1 MHIWMKNSLIWKTCM
16 SRVPGRRMQ
25 IMGSIIPWY

>member
-1 MHIWMKNSLIWKTCM
+1 M

-25 IMGSIIPWY
+25 IMGSIIPSFSWCA

>member
-1 MHIWMKNSLIWKTCM
+1 M

-25 IMGSIIPWY
+25 IMGSNIPWIC

>member
-1 MHIWMKNSLIWKTCM
+1 M

-25 IMGSIIPWY
+25 ITGGIQ